1 MTAILKQM
9 DDMHYAHHIST
20 FKTRQDIMVSVP
32 PGPPP
37 RPLSGPVSGW
47 ALASLRQLA
56 SALLQD
62 FLMETF
68 HMFRDLMGTV
78 FPADWMLMNLVQM
91 QVFLRAIDQY
101 SDVLNMYFLEQAHFE
116 LQVRL
121 CPPSGGC
128 NKAVIKHL
136 NPPPPGQ
143 LWSNYFRLSVAF
155 LTHPALQ
162 LETFSQEK
170 RNKILNRCG
179 PRPSEPPQAWPAFH
193 PVL

>member
-1 MTAILKQM
+1 
-9 DDMHYAHHIST
+9 
-20 FKTRQDIMVSVP
+20 
-32 PGPPP
+32 
-37 RPLSGPVSGW
+37 
-47 ALASLRQLA
+47 
-56 SALLQD
+56 
-62 FLMETF
+62 METF

-121 CPPSGGC
+121 RPPSGGC

-136 NPPPPGQ
+136 NLPPLPGQ

-179 PRPSEPPQAWPAFH
+179 PRPSEPPPPRPGPPFILSFDAAPQVRGHEEDHRLQDEGHVVQPG
-193 PVL
+193 